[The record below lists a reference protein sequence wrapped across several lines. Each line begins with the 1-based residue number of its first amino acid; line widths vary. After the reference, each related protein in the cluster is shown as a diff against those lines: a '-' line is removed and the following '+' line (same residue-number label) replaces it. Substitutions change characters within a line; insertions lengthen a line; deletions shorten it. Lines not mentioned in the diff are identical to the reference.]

1 LYIAISKKPSIE
13 EIAVFNMKVSE
24 EDTIID
30 YRIELDSLDPA
41 TKKVLCESY
50 NIKTENMDSLTKVVL
65 SYNHEI

>member
-1 LYIAISKKPSIE
+1 MYIAISKKPSIE

-30 YRIELDSLDPA
+30 YRIELDSLDQA

-50 NIKTENMDSLTKVVL
+50 NIKAENIDSLTKVVL